1 MLSLTLSAAILVS
14 ISLISVTTATRPRAP
29 DANSCPGY
37 KATNIKETDS
47 GLTAELQL
55 AGTACNI
62 YGKDLA
68 NLKLQVTYDSKS
80 RIQVK
85 IADPEE
91 KRYQVPE
98 EVFPRPDSRANG
110 SAKLSDIA
118 FTYAASPFGFTITR
132 RSSGEKLFD
141 TTGNALV
148 FESQYLRLK
157 TSLPTDPNI
166 YGLGE
171 HTDSFR
177 LPNINHT
184 RTLWSRD
191 SYGIPQNSNLYG
203 NHPIYFDHRKSGT
216 HGVFLLNSNGMD
228 IKLETVDGKSSL
240 EYNVIGG
247 VFDLYFFAGPEPVAV
262 AKQYA
267 EVVGLP
273 AMMPYWGLG
282 FHQCRYGYRDW
293 IEVAEAIANYSIA
306 EIPLETMWTD
316 IDYMYNRWIFTLDPE
331 RFPLNRVREIVD
343 YLHEHDQH
351 YIVMVDPATAY
362 QDYPTFNRGKE
373 DDIWLKEADG
383 SIHKGVV
390 WPGVA
395 AFPDWFHP
403 NTGSFWTGE
412 FVEFFSADAGV
423 NIDGVWIDMN
433 EPASFCS
440 YPCIYPEADAA
451 EQKLPPQRPPARK
464 PPRSIPGF
472 PGTASATATAQSAKR
487 RVHKRQKG
495 GSVDLIS
502 PPYAIANDAP
512 LGLGD
517 RTVHTD
523 VAHYGGLSE
532 YDTHNLYGT
541 MMSDV
546 TYEAMLARRPGLRP
560 LVITRSTFAGA
571 GKHVGNRWSIAGML
585 GFASIYQIPMVGS
598 DVCGFGG
605 NTTETL
611 CARWASLGAF
621 NPFFRNHNGDT
632 SIPQEFY
639 LWPLV
644 ASSARKSI
652 EIRYR
657 LLDYIYTAMHH
668 QSVDGTPLLNP
679 LFFKYPKDTNTYKI
693 DTQFIYGNALLVSP
707 VIGEN
712 STSVEVYLPKDT
724 LYDFHTGKKIKGEGK
739 NVTLTNIPFDEIPL
753 HIIGGNILPFRSS
766 SAHTTAELRTRPFT
780 IVIAADERGEA
791 SGGLYID
798 DGVSIQQKAIIDVT
812 MEYKSGRLSI
822 KGKFGF
828 KGETDG
834 ANVRV
839 ESVKVLGKKRE
850 NWERDGEGAEEVFEK
865 KVCVELVGDVEL
877 EV

>member
-1 MLSLTLSAAILVS
+1 MLSLIRSAAIFASIGLVS
-14 ISLISVTTATRPRAP
+14 ATAFIRPRAP
-29 DANSCPGY
+29 DVNSCPGY
-37 KATNIKETDS
+37 KVTNIKETGS

-68 NLKLQVTYDSKS
+68 SLKLQVTYDSKS
-80 RIQVK
+80 RIHVK
-85 IADPEE
+85 ITDPEE

-98 EVFPRPDSRANG
+98 EVFPRPNSKATG
-110 SAKLSDIA
+110 SAKSTDIV
-118 FTYAASPFGFTITR
+118 FSYTASPFSFSINR
-132 RSSGEKLFD
+132 RSTGEKLFD

-148 FESQYLRLK
+148 FESQYLHLK
-157 TSLPTDPNI
+157 TNLPTDPNI

-177 LPNINHT
+177 LPNVNHT

-191 SYGIPQNSNLYG
+191 SYGIPQSSNLYG

-216 HGVFLLNSNGMD
+216 HGTLLLNSNGMD
-228 IKLETVDGKSSL
+228 IKLETVNGKSSL

-247 VFDLYFFAGPEPVAV
+247 ILDLYFFAGPEPVTV

-267 EVVGLP
+267 EVAGLP
-273 AMMPYWGLG
+273 TMMPYWGLG

-293 IEVAEAIANYSIA
+293 IDVAEIVANYSIA

-331 RFPLNRVREIVD
+331 RFPLEKVREIVD
-343 YLHEHDQH
+343 YLHKHDQH

-390 WPGVA
+390 WPGVT

-403 NTGSFWTGE
+403 NIGPFWAGE
-412 FVEFFSADAGV
+412 FAKFFSADAGV
-423 NIDGVWIDMN
+423 DIDGVWIDMN
-433 EPASFCS
+433 EPASFCN
-440 YPCIYPEADAA
+440 YPCNDPDADAIN
-451 EQKLPPQRPPARK
+451 QKMPPQRLPVRD

-472 PGTASATATAQSAKR
+472 PSTGSATTATTTQSAER
-487 RVHKRQKG
+487 RVRKRQEG
-495 GSVDLIS
+495 GSINLIS
-502 PPYAIANDAP
+502 PAYAIANDAP
-512 LGLGD
+512 LGLSD

-523 VAHYGGLSE
+523 IVHYGGLSE

-541 MMSDV
+541 MMSDI
-546 TYEAMLARRPGLRP
+546 TYDAMLARRPGLRP
-560 LVITRSTFAGA
+560 LIITRSTFAGA
-571 GKHVGNRWSIAGML
+571 GKRVGKWLGDNLSQWDQYRWSIAGML
-585 GFASIYQIPMVGS
+585 GFASIYQIPMIGS

-632 SIPQEFY
+632 SISQEFY
-639 LWPLV
+639 RWPLV

-652 EIRYR
+652 DIRYR
-657 LLDYIYTAMHH
+657 LLDYIYTAMHR
-668 QSVDGTPLLNP
+668 QSLDGTPILNP
-679 LFFKYPKDTNTYKI
+679 LFFKYPKDANTYPL
-693 DTQFIYGNALLVSP
+693 DTQFIYGDAILVSP
-707 VIGEN
+707 VLEEN
-712 STSVEVYLPKDT
+712 STSVEIYLPKDT
-724 LYDFHTGKKIKGEGK
+724 LYNFHTGKKVRGEGK
-739 NVTLTNIPFDEIPL
+739 NATLTDIPFDEIPL

-766 SAHTTAELRTRPFT
+766 SAMTTTELRTRPFT
-780 IVIAADERGEA
+780 IVVAPNEGGEA
-791 SGGLYID
+791 TGSLYID
-798 DGVSIQQKAIIDVT
+798 DGVSVEQKATVDVT
-812 MEYKSGRLSI
+812 MEYKKGRLSI
-822 KGKFGF
+822 KGRFGF
-828 KGETDG
+828 RG
-834 ANVRV
+834 A
-839 ESVKVLGKKRE
+839 SVKI
-850 NWERDGEGAEEVFEK
+850 NAEEEVLEK
-865 KVCVELVGDVEL
+865 KVDIELVGDVEI

>member
-1 MLSLTLSAAILVS
+1 MLSLTFSTAILVS
-14 ISLISVTTATRPRAP
+14 ICLISAATAIRPRAP

-37 KATNIKETDS
+37 KAINVKKTDS

-55 AGTACNI
+55 AGTACDI
-62 YGKDLA
+62 YGRDLA
-68 NLKLQVTYDSKS
+68 NLKLQVAYDSKS
-80 RIQVK
+80 RIHVK
-85 IADPEE
+85 ITDPEE

-98 EVFPRPDSRANG
+98 EVFPRPDNRVNG
-110 SAKLSDIA
+110 PAKPSDIT

-132 RSSGEKLFD
+132 RSTGEKLFD

-157 TSLPTDPNI
+157 TSLPNDPNI

-171 HTDSFR
+171 HSDSFR

-203 NHPIYFDHRKSGT
+203 NHPIYFDHRESGT

-247 VFDLYFFAGPEPVAV
+247 VLDLYFFAGPEPAAV
-262 AKQYA
+262 ARQYA

-331 RFPLNRVREIVD
+331 RFPLDKVREIVD

-351 YIVMVDPATAY
+351 YIVMVDPATAH

-390 WPGVA
+390 WPGVT

-403 NTGSFWTGE
+403 NAGSFWTGE

-440 YPCIYPEADAA
+440 YP
-451 EQKLPPQRPPARK
+451 
-464 PPRSIPGF
+464 
-472 PGTASATATAQSAKR
+472 
-487 RVHKRQKG
+487 QKG
-495 GSVDLIS
+495 SIDLIS

-523 VAHYGGLSE
+523 ITHYGGLSE

-541 MMSDV
+541 MMGDV

-571 GKHVGNRWSIAGML
+571 GKRVGKWLGDNFRWSIAGML

-605 NTTETL
+605 NTTEIL

-652 EIRYR
+652 DIRYR

-668 QSVDGTPLLNP
+668 QSIDGTPLLSP

-707 VIGEN
+707 VIEEN
-712 STSVEVYLPKDT
+712 STSAEVYLPKDT
-724 LYDFHTGKKIKGEGK
+724 LYDFHTGRKIKGEGK

-766 SAHTTAELRTRPFT
+766 SAHTTTKLRTRPFT

-791 SGGLYID
+791 SGELYID
-798 DGVSIQQKAIIDVT
+798 DGVSIQQKAVIDIT

-828 KGETDG
+828 TGGMEG
-834 ANVRV
+834 AGVMV
-839 ESVKVLGKKRE
+839 ESVKVLGKKRG
-850 NWERDGEGAEEVFEK
+850 NWERDGEGAEEVVEK
-865 KVCVELVGDVEL
+865 KVYVELVGDVEI
-877 EV
+877 EVNC

>member
-1 MLSLTLSAAILVS
+1 MPFLTRSAVILVS
-14 ISLISVTTATRPRAP
+14 IGFVLATTVIRPGAP
-29 DANSCPGY
+29 ANSCPGY
-37 KATNIKETDS
+37 RVTSVKETTT
-47 GLTAELQL
+47 GLTAKLQL

-62 YGKDLA
+62 YGRDLES
-68 NLKLQVTYDSKS
+68 LKLQVTYDSNS
-80 RIQVK
+80 RIHVK
-85 IADPEE
+85 ITDPDER
-91 KRYQVPE
+91 RYQVPG
-98 EVFPRPDSRANG
+98 EVFPRPDRTATG
-110 SAKLSDIA
+110 LAKSSDIA
-118 FTYAASPFGFTITR
+118 FTYASSPFGFTISR
-132 RSSGEKLFD
+132 RSTGEKLFD
-141 TTGNALV
+141 TTGNPLV

-177 LPNINHT
+177 LPNVNYT

-228 IKLETVDGKSSL
+228 IKLETVNGRSSL

-247 VFDLYFFAGPEPVAV
+247 VLDLYFFAGPKPVAV

-267 EVVGLP
+267 EVAGLP

-293 IEVAEAIANYSIA
+293 IDVAEAIANYSIA

-316 IDYMYNRWIFTLDPE
+316 IDYMYNRWVFTLDPE
-331 RFPLNRVREIVD
+331 RFPLDKVRKIVD

-362 QDYPTFNRGKE
+362 QNYPTFNRGE
-373 DDIWLKEADG
+373 ADAIWLKEADG

-395 AFPDWFHP
+395 VFPDWFHP
-403 NTGSFWTGE
+403 NTGPFWTAE
-412 FVEFFSADAGV
+412 FAEFFSANAGV
-423 NIDGVWIDMN
+423 DIDGVWIDMN
-433 EPASFCS
+433 EPASFCN
-440 YPCIYPEADAA
+440 YPCKDPEADAA
-451 EQKLPPQRPPARK
+451 KQKMPPQRLPVRE
-464 PPRSIPGF
+464 PPRYTHRF
-472 PGTASATATAQSAKR
+472 PGTGNAILAAQSAER
-487 RVHKRQKG
+487 RVRL
-495 GSVDLIS
+495 S
-502 PPYAIANDAP
+502 
-512 LGLGD
+512 D

-523 VAHYGGLSE
+523 IMHYGGLSE

-541 MMSDV
+541 MMSDT

-560 LVITRSTFAGA
+560 LIITRSTFAGA
-571 GKHVGNRWSIAGML
+571 GKRVGKWLGDNLSQWDHYRWSIAGML

-632 SIPQEFY
+632 SISQEFY

-652 EIRYR
+652 NIRYR
-657 LLDYIYTAMHH
+657 LLDYIYTAMHR
-668 QSVDGTPLLNP
+668 QSIDGTPLLNP
-679 LFFKYPKDTNTYKI
+679 LFFKYPKDTNTYPI

-707 VIGEN
+707 VTEEN

-724 LYDFHTGKKIKGEGK
+724 LYDFHTGKKIQGEGK
-739 NVTLTNIPFDEIPL
+739 NVTLTDILFDEIPL
-753 HIIGGNILPFRSS
+753 HILGGNILPFRSS
-766 SAHTTAELRTRPFT
+766 SARTTAELRTRPFT
-780 IVIAADERGEA
+780 IVVAPDERGEA
-791 SGGLYID
+791 SGSLYID
-798 DGVSIQQKAIIDVT
+798 DGVSLQQKAVIDVT
-812 MEYKSGRLSI
+812 MEFKNGRLRI

-828 KGETDG
+828 KGEGDG
-834 ANVRV
+834 ASVKI

-850 NWERDGEGAEEVFEK
+850 GVKGDGEEEAEVVEK
-865 KVCVELVGDVEL
+865 KFDVKLVRDVEF